1 MAKDFQTI
9 LAEFNDHLAKSGRRY
24 YSDFYI
30 GITDDVVRRMFGEH
44 NVVKEKSWWIYRTA
58 FTSDEARKVEK
69 YFLEKGMRGDT
80 GGGSDSSK
88 IVYCYAVSPTTV
100 E

>member
-9 LAEFNDHLAKSGRRY
+9 IDEINAHLSKSGRRF

-30 GITDDVVRRMFGEH
+30 GITDDIERRMFTEH
-44 NVVKEKSWWIYRTA
+44 NVKKEKSWWIYRTA
-58 FTSDEARKVEK
+58 INTDIARKIEK
-69 YFLEKGMRGDT
+69 YFLEKGMRGDN
-80 GGGSDSSK
+80 GGGNDSSN
-88 IVYCYAVSPTTV
+88 IVYCYAVSPTTI